1 MPISIYAA
9 VSGENN
15 RDRISISDV
24 LFDENDS
31 PITNAAVTLLRNG
44 NYINRQVFTNAQ
56 GEFTVEDLP
65 YGEYT
70 VEARSYTN
78 PSIVNRLY
86 PPIDSST
93 ALDFTTGIVDNCLLP
108 ATLPYAVRPAVRNI
122 SEDIYASRDQYDSVT
137 LYLLENWNRGYNL
150 VGDIIPLPV
159 GITWGVINSLAPGG
173 TAYANI
179 SLQYPGGPA
188 TPDTVAWPAS
198 VLLVDPFDYYRHTD
212 NKFYHYGTG
221 APAPDSM
228 YLSPGV
234 PIQGIHFPYGYWYD
248 TVSNKWA
255 YSNELPIYSIP
266 YVGQRDIFSSTFGF
280 VGGLS
285 SEIRAQFGTDNP
297 GIQITASTYKS
308 VGLGSPPTVT
318 TISPERC
325 LSPEFILDTN
335 NLISQTE
342 LDSGISTLK
351 TLYDPHL
358 FSGGKETEANSAL
371 AYTPEIEENIKNL
384 CSILEIETP
393 AKGNISASNI
403 NALLVQFLIKPRLE
417 QLKAH
422 FSITQE
428 EAYESLKRESV
439 FPGNKLLSAYDRSY
453 LSSSSLVAGVIASG
467 LDKEYNLPPVGT
479 KLYGVFSQIN
489 IVEGPEAKLVS
500 NSTITE
506 DSPEKL
512 AHELLDTLGT
522 SAFDDKLALW
532 VNKIEHHIRR

>member
-1 MPISIYAA
+1 MFIAEYWNKEYDNNGVYFPCPIG
-9 VSGENN
+9 V
-15 RDRISISDV
+15 
-24 LFDENDS
+24 
-31 PITNAAVTLLRNG
+31 
-44 NYINRQVFTNAQ
+44 
-56 GEFTVEDLP
+56 
-65 YGEYT
+65 
-70 VEARSYTN
+70 
-78 PSIVNRLY
+78 
-86 PPIDSST
+86 
-93 ALDFTTGIVDNCLLP
+93 
-108 ATLPYAVRPAVRNI
+108 
-122 SEDIYASRDQYDSVT
+122 
-137 LYLLENWNRGYNL
+137 
-150 VGDIIPLPV
+150 
-159 GITWGVINSLAPGG
+159 TWGVLSSLGSG
-173 TAYANI
+173 QVAYANI
-179 SLQYPGGPA
+179 SLRYPGGPA
-188 TPDTVAWPAS
+188 TPQVGLSQPNII
-198 VLLVDPFDYYRHTD
+198 LIDPFDYYKHTD
-212 NKFYHYGTG
+212 DLFYHYKTG
-221 APAPDSM
+221 VPAPWSF
-228 YLSPGV
+228 YKTGPGV
-234 PIQGIHFPYGYWYD
+234 DPSLTGTP
-248 TVSNKWA
+248 A
-255 YSNELPIYSIP
+255 PIYPAGWFYDSTAMQWA
-266 YVGQRDIFSSTFGF
+266 VANEFEFGGDIFDHLIKFDKYDIFTSTFESF
-280 VGGLS
+280 LVGIPTIIQSYFQTDGPSNGLPYPP
-285 SEIRAQFGTDNP
+285 Q
-297 GIQITASTYKS
+297 
-308 VGLGSPPTVT
+308 VGDFIYAEDPNYYNISNAVPTVT